1 MGLEYHLTK
10 GKDPN
15 NYNPGA
21 RGNIEVFMCSVK
33 SRVGYSDGFQW
44 LSSFLA
50 WTINTNIIRI
60 NQVYLETK
68 FVFLKRMTRINVEP
82 SSKCKY

>member
-1 MGLEYHLTK
+1 LKDVPVVVFGNKVDKKEALKEEEFRNVMGLEYHLTK

-33 SRVGYSDGFQW
+33 SRVGYSDGFNW

-50 WTINTNIIRI
+50 
-60 NQVYLETK
+60 
-68 FVFLKRMTRINVEP
+68 
-82 SSKCKY
+82 